1 MYNIYYIIIQCE
13 ITLQEAICGVSST
26 VKTLDNR
33 ILRIQLPYVT
43 PDTIKIIPAEG
54 MPNSKTNSK
63 GDLKISF
70 KIIFPDINQITTTDK
85 EQIGTILNK
94 YKIQRK

>member
-1 MYNIYYIIIQCE
+1 M
-13 ITLQEAICGVSST
+13 
-26 VKTLDNR
+26 KTLDQR
-33 ILRIQLPYVT
+33 ILRIQAPYVT

-63 GDLKISF
+63 GDLKITF
-70 KIIFPDINQITTTDK
+70 KIIFPEIHQITASDK

-94 YKIQRK
+94 YKIPRK